1 MRPHVFVA
9 AVALALPLG
18 DSGLVAT
25 ADAQGGRGNNRQ
37 GNNNRMRFAGMDANN
52 DGRISREEWR
62 GSDTSFKVH
71 DWDGDGVLSGDEVR
85 LGAERRTRVEED
97 FEPERLALRDWSPT
111 RFTSID
117 RNRDGRVT
125 REEWFYDMEG
135 FLRADRNRD
144 NVLSRAEFLGGEI
157 DDDREDTFLDLDH
170 DRDGRIQRTEWHG
183 SREAFE
189 WMDRNS
195 DGVLSRAEVA
205 GEQTTAERDLFAS
218 LDTDRSGVIERDEWQ
233 WSRVSFNGRDRNND
247 GVLSRNEL
255 GSTTAESAA
264 SGVDPVGTVG
274 RTVVVSVSARERWT
288 DTGIVV
294 RRGDVLTF
302 HADGNIQLSSNPND
316 TASPTGSSSGRRA
329 PDSPVNTHPAGGLIA
344 RIGDSAAVYVGD
356 RANPLRAPVAGR
368 LYLSVNDDH
377 LADNNG
383 EFRVNITIQR

>member
-1 MRPHVFVA
+1 MRSHVFVA

-18 DSGLVAT
+18 GDSGLVAT
-25 ADAQGGRGNNRQ
+25 TEAQGRQGRG
-37 GNNNRMRFAGMDANN
+37 MRFAAMDANN
-52 DGRISREEWR
+52 DGRISKEEWR

-71 DWDGDGVLSGDEVR
+71 DWNGDGVLSGDEVR
-85 LGAERRTRVEED
+85 VGAQRRTRIEED

-125 REEWFYDMEG
+125 RDEWFYDMEG

-144 NVLSRAEFLGGEI
+144 NVLTRAEFLGGEI
-157 DDDREDTFLDLDH
+157 DDDREETFADLDR
-170 DRDGRIQRTEWHG
+170 DRDGRVERTEWHG
-183 SREAFE
+183 SREAFD
-189 WMDRNS
+189 WMDRNN

-205 GEQTTAERDLFAS
+205 GEQAPAERDLFAS
-218 LDTDRSGVIERDEWQ
+218 LDTNRSGSIERNEWQ

-255 GSTTAESAA
+255 GSTTAASAP
-264 SGVDPVGTVG
+264 SGVDPVGTAG
-274 RTVVVSVSARERWT
+274 RTVVVSARERWT

-302 HADGNIQLSSNPND
+302 HSDGNIQLSSNSND
-316 TASPTGSSSGRRA
+316 TASPNGSASGRRA
-329 PDSPVNTHPAGGLIA
+329 PDSPVNSHPAGGLIA
-344 RIGDSAAVYVGD
+344 RIGTSAPVYVGD

-368 LYLSVNDDH
+368 LFLSVNDDH
-377 LADNNG
+377 LEDNNG
-383 EFRVNITIQR
+383 QFRVNITIQR

>member
-9 AVALALPLG
+9 AVALTLPLEG
-18 DSGLVAT
+18 IGVVTT
-25 ADAQGGRGNNRQ
+25 ADAQGRQ
-37 GNNNRMRFAGMDANN
+37 GNRMRFAAMDANN

-71 DWDGDGVLSGDEVR
+71 DWNGDGVLSGDEVR
-85 LGAERRTRVEED
+85 LGAQRRTRVEED
-97 FEPERLALRDWSPT
+97 FEPDRLVLRDWSPT

-125 REEWFYDMEG
+125 RDEWFYDMEG

-144 NVLSRAEFLGGEI
+144 NVLTRAEFLGGEL

-170 DRDGRIQRTEWHG
+170 DRDGRVERNEWHG

-189 WMDRNS
+189 WMDRNN

-205 GEQTTAERDLFAS
+205 GEQMPTKRDLFAS
-218 LDTDRSGVIERDEWQ
+218 LDTNRSGVIERNEWQ

-255 GSTTAESAA
+255 GSTTTESTA
-264 SGVDPVGTVG
+264 SGVDPVGTAG
-274 RTVVVSVSARERWT
+274 RTVVVSARERWT
-288 DTGIVV
+288 DTGIIV

-302 HADGNIQLSSNPND
+302 NADGSIQLSSNSND
-316 TASPTGSSSGRRA
+316 TASPSGSASGRRA

-344 RIGDSAAVYVGD
+344 RIGNSAPVYVGD
-356 RANPLRAPVAGR
+356 RANSLRAPVAGR
-368 LYLSVNDDH
+368 LFLSVNDDH

-383 EFRVNITIQR
+383 EFRVNITVRR

>member
-1 MRPHVFVA
+1 
-9 AVALALPLG
+9 
-18 DSGLVAT
+18 
-25 ADAQGGRGNNRQ
+25 
-37 GNNNRMRFAGMDANN
+37 MDANN

-71 DWDGDGVLSGDEVR
+71 DWNGDGVLSGDEVR
-85 LGAERRTRVEED
+85 LGAQRRTRVEED
-97 FEPERLALRDWSPT
+97 FEPDRLVLRDWSPT

-125 REEWFYDMEG
+125 RDEWFYDMEG

-144 NVLSRAEFLGGEI
+144 NVLTRAEFLGGEI

-170 DRDGRIQRTEWHG
+170 DRDGRVERNEWHG

-189 WMDRNS
+189 WMDRNN

-205 GEQTTAERDLFAS
+205 GEQMPTERDLFAS
-218 LDTDRSGVIERDEWQ
+218 LDTNRSGVIERNEWQ

-255 GSTTAESAA
+255 GSTTTESTA
-264 SGVDPVGTVG
+264 SGVDPVGTAG
-274 RTVVVSVSARERWT
+274 RTVVVSARERWT
-288 DTGIVV
+288 DTGIIV

-302 HADGNIQLSSNPND
+302 NADGSIQLSSNSND
-316 TASPTGSSSGRRA
+316 TASPSGSASGRRA

-344 RIGDSAAVYVGD
+344 RIGNSAPVYVGD
-356 RANPLRAPVAGR
+356 RANSLRAPVAGR
-368 LYLSVNDDH
+368 LFLSVNDDH

-383 EFRVNITIQR
+383 EFRVNITVRR

>member
-9 AVALALPLG
+9 AVALTLPLGG

-25 ADAQGGRGNNRQ
+25 ADAQGRQ
-37 GNNNRMRFAGMDANN
+37 GNRMRFAVMDANN

-62 GSDTSFKVH
+62 GSDTSFRVH
-71 DWDGDGVLSGDEVR
+71 DWNGDGVLSGDEVR
-85 LGAERRTRVEED
+85 LGAQRRTRVEED
-97 FEPERLALRDWSPT
+97 FEPERLVLRDWSPSK
-111 RFTSID
+111 FTSID

-125 REEWFYDMEG
+125 RDEWFYDMEG

-144 NVLSRAEFLGGEI
+144 NVLSRAEFLGGDI

-170 DRDGRIQRTEWHG
+170 DRSGRIERTEWHG
-183 SREAFE
+183 SREAFD
-189 WMDRNS
+189 WMDRNN
-195 DGVLSRAEVA
+195 DGVLSRAEVV

-218 LDTDRSGVIERDEWQ
+218 LDTDRSGVIERNEWQ

-255 GSTTAESAA
+255 GSTTTESAA
-264 SGVDPVGTVG
+264 SGVDPVGTAG
-274 RTVVVSVSARERWT
+274 RTVVVSARERWT

-302 HADGNIQLSSNPND
+302 QADGNIQLSSDSND
-316 TASPTGSSSGRRA
+316 TASPTGSASGRRA
-329 PDSPVNTHPAGGLIA
+329 PNSPVNTHPAGGLIA
-344 RIGDSAAVYVGD
+344 RLGNSAPVYVGD

-368 LYLSVNDDH
+368 LFLGVNDDH

-383 EFRVNITIQR
+383 EFRVNITVQR

>member
-18 DSGLVAT
+18 SDSGLVAT
-25 ADAQGGRGNNRQ
+25 ADAQGRQ
-37 GNNNRMRFAGMDANN
+37 GNRMRFTAMDANN

-71 DWDGDGVLSGDEVR
+71 DWNGDNVLSGDEVR
-85 LGAERRTRVEED
+85 LGAQRRTRVEED
-97 FEPERLALRDWSPT
+97 FEPERLVLRDWSPS

-125 REEWFYDMEG
+125 RDEWFYDVEG

-157 DDDREDTFLDLDH
+157 DDDREDSFSDLDR
-170 DRDGRIQRTEWHG
+170 DRDGRVERNEWHG
-183 SREAFE
+183 SADAFE
-189 WMDRNS
+189 WMDRNN

-218 LDTDRSGVIERDEWQ
+218 LDTNRSGAIERNEWQ

-255 GSTTAESAA
+255 GSATTGNAA
-264 SGVDPVGTVG
+264 SGVDPVGTAG
-274 RTVVVSVSARERWT
+274 RSVVVSARERWT

-302 HADGNIQLSSNPND
+302 QADGNIRLSSDSND
-316 TASPTGSSSGRRA
+316 TASPTGSASGRRA
-329 PDSPVNTHPAGGLIA
+329 PNSPVNTHPAGGLIA
-344 RIGDSAAVYVGD
+344 RIGDSAPVYVGD

-368 LYLSVNDDH
+368 LFLSVNDDH
-377 LADNNG
+377 LEDNNG
-383 EFRVNITIQR
+383 QFRVNITVQR